1 MSASKDTPHSS
12 AGVVGHEGSYKDE
25 ETQISGIP
33 EEEEEPVVTLK
44 TWVVVMILSCG
55 YGLSFWPIPVMASIG
70 SLVATELGEPTR
82 AYWIIPAWT
91 ISITTCFM
99 LCGANTDLL
108 GRRWFLVLG
117 NLVCTVGHIVT
128 ASSKTANSVVAGMAI
143 SGFGGGNCQ
152 MAAFALSELLP
163 NKWRHIGVIIADITT
178 IMAVIIGPAS
188 GRLGIEN
195 GHWQWNFWAAAI
207 AQFLSFLG
215 LLFLYFPPAHPYGI
229 PIHQM
234 IKEIDY
240 VGGVL
245 FIVGAVPLL
254 MGIVYTTIYPSNN
267 AHVVAPLVI
276 GFFFLTCFACWERF
290 AKLKHPLCPTYVFTS
305 SSGRDF
311 TAPAIALAVVNM
323 FYYSSSILWPTMI
336 NTFYTDGG
344 TDWRYG
350 VALSLPQGFAILTG
364 AGALG
369 IFGRRIRN
377 WQWQLTGSVFF
388 MVLFG
393 SLLAMATQHNKG
405 LMTAFVFLSQTGYG
419 WAIYLA
425 IAVSQMGVEHKDLG
439 ISGGISGVFRFA
451 AGSIAAAVYTT
462 ILTNTTNNWIAKLV
476 PSAAVAAGLP
486 ESQVAALMK
495 VVGTAAVAKEFGAKV
510 AAAVANAVAEATVHG
525 IRIVAYTSL
534 AFGVVGIIASAC
546 CKDVDAKMNNKIEVY
561 LENTEMASRNK
572 NH

>member
-1 MSASKDTPHSS
+1 MAVDKDIPDPSAET
-12 AGVVGHEGSYKDE
+12 ARHEAHYKDE
-25 ETQISGIP
+25 ETQISGDP
-33 EEEEEPVVTLK
+33 EEDEEPVVTLK

-70 SLVATELGEPTR
+70 SLVATELGEPSR

-99 LCGANTDLL
+99 L
-108 GRRWFLVLG
+108 WYEFLI
-117 NLVCTVGHIVT
+117 VCTVGHIVT
-128 ASSKTANSVVAGMAI
+128 ATSKSANAVVAGMAI

-188 GRLGIEN
+188 GRLGIEHGN
-195 GHWQWNFWAAAI
+195 WQWNFWAAAI

-234 IKEIDY
+234 VKEIDY
-240 VGGVL
+240 VGGIL

-254 MGIVYTTIYPSNN
+254 IGIVYTTIFPSNN

-276 GFFFLTCFACWERF
+276 GFFFIICFACWERF
-290 AKLKHPLCPTYVFTS
+290 AKLKHPLTPTYVFTS
-305 SSGRDF
+305 SHGRDF
-311 TAPAIALAVVNM
+311 TAPAIALGVVNM

-344 TDWRYG
+344 ADWRYG
-350 VALSLPQGFAILTG
+350 IALSLPQGFAILTG
-364 AGALG
+364 AGSLA
-369 IFGRRIRN
+369 IFGRSIRN

-388 MVLFG
+388 MVFFG
-393 SLLAMATQHNKG
+393 SLLALATQHNKS
-405 LMTAFVFLSQTGYG
+405 LMIAFVFLSQTGYG

-439 ISGGISGVFRFA
+439 ISGGISGVVRFA

-462 ILTNTTNNWIAKLV
+462 ILTNTTNTWIMKLV

-486 ESQVAALMK
+486 ESQIAALMK
-495 VVGTAAVAKEFGAKV
+495 VVGTSALAKEFGTKV

-525 IRIVAYTSL
+525 IRIVAFTSL

-561 LENTEMASRNK
+561 LENTEMASRNR

>member
-1 MSASKDTPHSS
+1 
-12 AGVVGHEGSYKDE
+12 
-25 ETQISGIP
+25 
-33 EEEEEPVVTLK
+33 
-44 TWVVVMILSCG
+44 
-55 YGLSFWPIPVMASIG
+55 
-70 SLVATELGEPTR
+70 
-82 AYWIIPAWT
+82 
-91 ISITTCFM
+91 
-99 LCGANTDLL
+99 
-108 GRRWFLVLG
+108 
-117 NLVCTVGHIVT
+117 
-128 ASSKTANSVVAGMAI
+128 MAI

-188 GRLGIEN
+188 GRLGIEHGN
-195 GHWQWNFWAAAI
+195 WQWNFWAAAI

-234 IKEIDY
+234 VKEIDY
-240 VGGVL
+240 VGGIL

-254 MGIVYTTIYPSNN
+254 IGIVYTTIFPSNN

-276 GFFFLTCFACWERF
+276 GFFFIICFACWERF
-290 AKLKHPLCPTYVFTS
+290 AKLKHPLTPTYVFTS
-305 SSGRDF
+305 SHGRDF
-311 TAPAIALAVVNM
+311 TAPAIALGVVNM

-344 TDWRYG
+344 ADWRYG
-350 VALSLPQGFAILTG
+350 IALSLPQGFAILTG
-364 AGALG
+364 AGSLA
-369 IFGRRIRN
+369 IFGRSIRN

-388 MVLFG
+388 MVFFG
-393 SLLAMATQHNKG
+393 SLLALATQHNKS
-405 LMTAFVFLSQTGYG
+405 LMIAFVFLSQTGYG

-439 ISGGISGVFRFA
+439 ISGGISGVVRFA

-462 ILTNTTNNWIAKLV
+462 ILTNTTNTWIMKLV

-486 ESQVAALMK
+486 ESQIAALMK
-495 VVGTAAVAKEFGAKV
+495 VVGTSALAKEFGTKV

-525 IRIVAYTSL
+525 IRIVAFTSL

-561 LENTEMASRNK
+561 LENTEMASRNR